1 VDPVQVADQ
10 LALAAARGLDGS
22 RDPGMDFGLF
32 GDDAAQ
38 IDMLDMLR
46 NEGADLRKMEIPIG
60 EMLDVDGNKVP
71 QTQNLGELLD
81 ELAAD
86 DEFLK
91 QLDMCNGSAT

>member
-1 VDPVQVADQ
+1 MRAADQ
-10 LALAAARGLDGS
+10 LALAAARSLDGS
-22 RDPGMDFGLF
+22 RGPDVDFGLF

-46 NEGADLRKMEIPIG
+46 SEGADLRRMEIPIA
-60 EMLDVDGNKVP
+60 ETIDVDGNRVA

-91 QLDMCNGSAT
+91 QLDVCNGSAT